1 MEERYD
7 LDSAELITLKLQE
20 GRRGEELAAFR
31 RQTLRNEDELIVVDA
46 LCTVVWLR
54 QMLLEQ
60 VPEVFQVFLLEDLTC
75 FVLQKACT
83 SLLSDFEIQ

>member
-31 RQTLRNEDELIVVDA
+31 GQTLRDEHELVVVDA
-46 LCTVVWLR
+46 FSTVVRLR
-54 QMLLEQ
+54 QVLFEQ
-60 VPEVFQVFLLEDLTC
+60 VPEVFQVFLLEDLAC